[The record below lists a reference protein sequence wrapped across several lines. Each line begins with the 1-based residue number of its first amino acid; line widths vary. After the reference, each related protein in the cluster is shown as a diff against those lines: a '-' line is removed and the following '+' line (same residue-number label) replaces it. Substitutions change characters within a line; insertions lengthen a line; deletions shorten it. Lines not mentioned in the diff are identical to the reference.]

1 MSETNTYKKHYRSF
15 FWPIV
20 MLGAGVIWLLTNLD
34 YIPSENLWGL
44 IRLWPAL
51 LILAGIDVLFS
62 RRLAIVG
69 ALLGIGLIAVVIA
82 FLLFGETLGA
92 ETAPTIKTET
102 FSSEM
107 GEAQSANVTL
117 DLSTQE
123 SDVYALSDSDLLFWA
138 EIDHIGEIN
147 FKSSGDEAKT
157 IELSQIGIENWHN
170 LFLSGLQTEDLTWNI
185 GLSPNLPIDLNVDAS
200 TGSADLDLSGLDLES
215 LDYDASTGST
225 TILLPESAEGYE
237 TRLDASTG
245 SMTVVLPAD
254 SNLTLKLDGSTGK
267 VTFNAP
273 EGAAIRI
280 EVESGGTGDL
290 QLPAG
295 FTKVSGLDDRDEGV
309 YETEGFDQTE
319 YQILIL
325 IDDIG
330 TGNIVVK

>member
-44 IRLWPAL
+44 FRLWPAL
-51 LILAGIDVLFS
+51 LILAGIDIMFS
-62 RRLAIVG
+62 RRLAILG

-82 FLLFGETLGA
+82 FLLFGENLGVD
-92 ETAPTIKTET
+92 TAPTIKTET

-107 GEAQSANVTL
+107 GEAQSAKVTL
-117 DLSTQE
+117 DLPTQE
-123 SDVYALSDSDLLFWA
+123 SDIHTLVDSDLLFWA
-138 EIDHIGEIN
+138 EIDHIGEIK
-147 FKSSGDEAKT
+147 FKASGDQTKT
-157 IELSQIGIENWHN
+157 IELGQIGIEDWHN
-170 LFLSGLQTEDLTWNI
+170 LFMTGLQSEELTWNI
-185 GLSPNLPIDLNVDAS
+185 GLSPDLPIELNVDAS
-200 TGSADLDLSGLDLES
+200 TGSTDLDLSGLDLES

-225 TILLPESAEGYE
+225 TILLPESTEGYE

-245 SMTVVLPAD
+245 AMTVFLPAD
-254 SNLTLKLDGSTGK
+254 SNLTLHLDGSTGK

-273 EGAAIRI
+273 ENAAIRI

-290 QLPAG
+290 KLPEG
-295 FTKVSGLDDRDEGV
+295 FSKISGLDDRDEGV
-309 YETEGFDQTE
+309 YETAGYDQAE

>member
-1 MSETNTYKKHYRSF
+1 MSESNTFKKHYRSF

-20 MLGAGVIWLLTNLD
+20 MLGAGVIWLLTNLE

-51 LILAGIDVLFS
+51 LILAGIDILFS

-82 FLLFGETLGA
+82 FLLFGENLGA
-92 ETAPTIKTET
+92 DTAPTIKTET
-102 FSSEM
+102 FSSEI

-123 SDVYALSDSDLLFWA
+123 SEIHALMDSDLLFWA
-138 EIDHIGEIN
+138 EIDHIGEMN
-147 FKSSGDEAKT
+147 FKTIGDQAKT

-170 LFLSGLQTEDLTWNI
+170 LFLPNLQTEKLTWNI

-200 TGSADLDLSGLDLES
+200 TGSTDLDLSGLDLDS

-225 TILLPESAEGYE
+225 TILLPESTEGYE
-237 TRLDASTG
+237 TKLDASTG
-245 SMTVVLPAD
+245 SITVFLPAD
-254 SNLTLKLDGSTGK
+254 SNLTLHLDGSTGK
-267 VTFNAP
+267 VTFHAP
-273 EGAAIRI
+273 EGGAIRI
-280 EVESGGTGDL
+280 EVENGGTGDL

-295 FTKVSGLDDRDEGV
+295 FTKVSGLEDRDEGV
-309 YETEGFDQTE
+309 YETAGFDQAD

-325 IDDIG
+325 IDDIS